1 MPPVLIATFVAL
13 LAIVACVPALAIE
26 PSPTP
31 VNQPPPTTNVQPT
44 PVPTPAMPTFQAFRL
59 KAREIAFYSARYIL
73 TADGNVEVKL
83 GDGTRITGNTFAMD
97 IRLNRFVIAG
107 NVTLVTAT
115 QTYTGAAFADFFDFD
130 RQYFVPVGDEPDR
143 WTYIHDDFA
152 HPYRGRLMP
161 GDTFFLPDVSRDR
174 IFAVSQTVIVQPRE
188 SIKFVTPTL
197 NFGLAKLP
205 WPTYFLN
212 FSANPNFAQN
222 SLPGAFVDGPYDIVG
237 GGHSLLTAHIR
248 YDNVD
253 GLFFGAE
260 AHQVSDRHYLVA
272 SVSPLTRPFKT
283 YNFDAFDRMSPETQV
298 QGSYQESVFQD
309 AFKPALSASAYANL
323 KFTLALKRSFL
334 LFNGDQFWESVLKQP
349 QVAVDVPSCN
359 NCAGLYFYGDPTHNW
374 VPNHPQD
381 TQLTWTGY
389 QNRVFKKIPFLLS
402 QLRSG
407 VGEGHDGYGEFA
419 LNGASTST
427 VWDRFIG
434 LNLAAPQIDLIHDRS
449 GQRRDLFL
457 NVAFDKQREW
467 YSIPH
472 HLDVTSTGVSLSESP
487 ERHFSLLAS
496 YTISNVAD
504 FWGNNQPIIYPSIF
518 TYSSP
523 MTGQVYPSWSAFN
536 GFQTQRSLVG
546 QVLFTSSPSF
556 VTSIQYRHDH
566 DFPEPIP
573 GLAPMLN
580 TLAWQNYGLTPNQLT
595 VDLRFRVTPIL
606 TVDFSDAY
614 YFNFGGY
621 EKWSP
626 YYQVQALR

>member
-1 MPPVLIATFVAL
+1 
-13 LAIVACVPALAIE
+13 
-26 PSPTP
+26 
-31 VNQPPPTTNVQPT
+31 
-44 PVPTPAMPTFQAFRL
+44 MPTFQAFSL
-59 KAREIAFYSARYIL
+59 KAREIDFYSARYIL

-107 NVTLVTAT
+107 NVTLVTPT

-143 WTYIHDDFA
+143 WTYAHDDFA
-152 HPYRGRLMP
+152 HPYLGREMP

-174 IFAVSQTVIVQPRE
+174 IFLVSQKVVVQPRE

-212 FSANPNFAQN
+212 FTANPNFAQN

-237 GGHSLLTAHIR
+237 GGHSLLTAHLR

-283 YNFDAFDRMSPETQV
+283 YNFDGFDRMSPDMQV
-298 QGSYQESVFQD
+298 QGSYQEGVFQD
-309 AFKPALSASAYANL
+309 AFKPALSATGYGNF
-323 KFTLALKRSFL
+323 KITTALHRSFL
-334 LFNGDQFWESVLKQP
+334 LFNADQYWESLLKQP

-381 TQLTWTGY
+381 TQLTWSGF
-389 QNRVFKKIPFLLS
+389 QNRVFKHVPFLLS
-402 QLRSG
+402 TVRSG
-407 VGEGHDGYGEFA
+407 FGESHDGYGVFF
-419 LNGASTST
+419 LNGATTTT
-427 VWDRFIG
+427 VWDRFVG
-434 LNLAAPQIDLIHDRS
+434 LNLAAPQISLIHDRS
-449 GQRRDLFL
+449 GLRRDLFL
-457 NVAFDKQREW
+457 NVTADRQREW
-467 YSIPH
+467 YSLPH
-472 HLDVTSTGVSLSESP
+472 YVDTTSTSASLSETP
-487 ERHFSLLAS
+487 ERHISLLAS
-496 YTISNVAD
+496 YTIANTGD
-504 FWGNNQPIIYPSIF
+504 FWGRNQSVVYPSIF
-518 TYSSP
+518 TYQSP
-523 MTGQVYPSWSAFN
+523 MTGQFYPSWSAFN
-536 GFQTQRSLVG
+536 GFQTQRSFVG

-556 VTSIQYRHDH
+556 VTSLQYRHNH

-573 GLAPMLN
+573 GLAPPPN
-580 TLAWQNYGLTPNQLT
+580 TLAWQNYGLAPNQLT

-606 TVDFSDAY
+606 TVDFTDAY